1 MSENSREKN
10 NGEEK
15 RDNGAKKEKR
25 RGERKYKK
33 RTGIKAACVLVA
45 LVCCAASIAIVCAG
59 ITPERY
65 DLSLGQSATADI
77 VATKDIEDTITTE
90 QNRQAAMDAVQTVY
104 VLDTDK
110 AETCLQNMTAAFDSI
125 VSVHDQGV
133 EHREQWEEANPGG
146 TYVPTTA
153 YINELI
159 KIIERD
165 GAGIEADQELV
176 LNIIDTD
183 SAHIEEI
190 RLLVMA
196 AAQECV

>member
-10 NGEEK
+10 NEK
-15 RDNGAKKEKR
+15 EKQDNGAKKEKR

-90 QNRQAAMDAVQTVY
+90 QNRQAAMD
-104 VLDTDK
+104 
-110 AETCLQNMTAAFDSI
+110 
-125 VSVHDQGV
+125 
-133 EHREQWEEANPGG
+133 
-146 TYVPTTA
+146 
-153 YINELI
+153 
-159 KIIERD
+159 
-165 GAGIEADQELV
+165 
-176 LNIIDTD
+176 
-183 SAHIEEI
+183 
-190 RLLVMA
+190 
-196 AAQECV
+196 